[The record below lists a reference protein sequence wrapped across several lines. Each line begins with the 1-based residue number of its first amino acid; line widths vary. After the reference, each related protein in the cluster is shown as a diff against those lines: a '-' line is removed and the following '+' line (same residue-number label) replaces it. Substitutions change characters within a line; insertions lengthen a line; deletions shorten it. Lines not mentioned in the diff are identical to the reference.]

1 MKRIISIIILCSFV
15 GITFSGCRY
24 EEGPGISFKKPED
37 RIQGYWLLERVFK
50 NGEQVIKVD
59 EPANKVSNYY
69 AFFFDGY
76 LAVTAYDNGTTRE
89 SPTGKW
95 LFQNGEKNLK
105 MDFVLMGKHYMYEA
119 RIKKLS
125 DQELRYEYTDE
136 EGNEWRLVLFKQ
148 SYW

>member
-1 MKRIISIIILCSFV
+1 MKKVASIVIFCLVAYLS
-15 GITFSGCRY
+15 FSGCRY

-37 RIQGYWLLERVFK
+37 RIQGYWLLEK
-50 NGEQVIKVD
+50 LYKDGEQVVETDDI
-59 EPANKVSNYY
+59 ANRISNYY

-76 LAVTAYDNGTTRE
+76 LAVTAYVDGTTRE

-95 LFQNGEKNLK
+95 VFQNGKKDLL
-105 MDFVLMGKHYMYEA
+105 MDFVLMGRHYSYVA
-119 RIKKLS
+119 KINKLS

-136 EGNEWRLVLFKQ
+136 NGVTWKLVMFKQ